1 MRRLAIHQLGT
12 MDAEQS
18 GQSLSALYGTE
29 KDSSVRREIL
39 HALATQDNAKTL
51 VELAKKE
58 TNTDLKKYAVEQL
71 SHMDSKEA
79 TEYLMSILNQ

>member
-1 MRRLAIHQLGT
+1 
-12 MDAEQS
+12 
-18 GQSLSALYGTE
+18 
-29 KDSSVRREIL
+29 VRREIL
-39 HALATQDNAKTL
+39 HSLATQDNAKTL

-79 TEYLMSILNQ
+79 TEYLMSLLNQ